1 MATINTSHAKAR
13 IIVNML
19 LECGVSFG
27 YAKDLQNASPDH
39 QDVIEVSDGRRELL
53 RECLYLATERLE
65 REREAISRHQ
75 QPRVTRSKA

>member
-53 RECLYLATERLE
+53 AECLRLATERT
-65 REREAISRHQ
+65 EREAEAIRKVA
-75 QPRVTRSKA
+75 RGKA

>member
-13 IIVNML
+13 VIVNLL

-53 RECLYLATERLE
+53 AECLRLATERTE
-65 REREAISRHQ
+65 REQEAIR
-75 QPRVTRSKA
+75 KAGRGKA

>member
-13 IIVNML
+13 IVVNML

-27 YAKDLQNASPDH
+27 YAKDLQNSSPNH

-53 RECLYLATERLE
+53 AECLRLATERTE
-65 REREAISRHQ
+65 REQEAIRKVA
-75 QPRVTRSKA
+75 RGKA

>member
-27 YAKDLQNASPDH
+27 YAKDLQNSSPNH

-53 RECLYLATERLE
+53 AECLRLATERVE
-65 REREAISRHQ
+65 RESEAIR
-75 QPRVTRSKA
+75 KAARGKA